1 MSESVILRAV
11 TDADAEQLAEI
22 FLTSRKT
29 AMPWLAQPHT
39 DDETRSWHLNVL
51 VPRGTVV
58 VAERHGNV
66 VGFAEP
72 SDGWLHAL
80 YIAPSAQGSGVG
92 SALFEHSMTLQPSGF
107 DLWVFQRNTRAL
119 DFYARYG
126 CAEVRRTD
134 GSENQEHEPDILAA
148 LVAQQLKGPVRSAEA
163 ARLQTQTH
171 RLDQLPVVAGP
182 DERGRRPG
190 TSRRGWVFRPAS

>member
-1 MSESVILRAV
+1 MNDAVTLRAV
-11 TDADAEQLAEI
+11 TAADAARVAEI

-39 DDETRSWHLNVL
+39 DDETRWWHLNVL

-58 VAERHGNV
+58 VAERHADV

-80 YIAPSAQGSGVG
+80 YVAPSAQSSGVG
-92 SALFEHSMTLQPSGF
+92 SALFEYSMTVQPDGF
-107 DLWVFQRNTRAL
+107 DLWVFQRNIRAL

-126 CAEVRRTD
+126 CVEVRRTD
-134 GSENQEHEPDILAA
+134 GADNEEHEPDVL
-148 LVAQQLKGPVRSAEA
+148 LHWSPTCWR
-163 ARLQTQTH
+163 
-171 RLDQLPVVAGP
+171 
-182 DERGRRPG
+182 
-190 TSRRGWVFRPAS
+190 

>member
-1 MSESVILRAV
+1 MSDALTLRKVA
-11 TDADAEQLAEI
+11 DADAARLAEI

-39 DDETRSWHLNVL
+39 DDETRWWHINVL
-51 VPRGTVV
+51 LPRGTVV

-134 GSENQEHEPDILAA
+134 GSETKSTSPTSSCAGRPATEGAA
-148 LVAQQLKGPVRSAEA
+148 RSAEA

-171 RLDQLPVVAGP
+171 RLDQVPVVAGP